1 MNPKTQK
8 LMNLID
14 EMPLTELYILQR
26 HVNLMIAVGEEE

>member
-14 EMPLTELYILQR
+14 EAPLSELYILEK
-26 HVNLMIAVGEEE
+26 HIKLIIAVGEEE